1 MYFRSEEEYQYPSRA
16 ISHTGSRRTPLTG
29 ASASLLRVGK
39 VARAT
44 VGLGLAACTLLGAGV
59 LDAGAEEL
67 HGPLAIRNQSPV
79 QLLFFQF
86 TPERAMPLPHKEVR
100 VGVTVTETNTLTADD
115 GRGGLT
121 GRLDLEMTYTNVQA
135 RIGLGTDWEV
145 GVDLPIIAMHGPFM
159 DGFIDWFERLIDYER
174 TLRAE
179 EREQGT
185 ENQFTYRVSRNAET
199 ILQGAD
205 GRVGV
210 GDVAFQV
217 KWAPPPLQETASTPG
232 VALRFA
238 VKAPTGDADAAFGS
252 GRPDIGFGLALEKTL
267 ERWSLYGNLN
277 LTVPIGSRFDG
288 LDVYPIFSGL
298 LGVEYRFVPQLALVG
313 QLSANSPPFRDT
325 GLDFFDDWTDWAA
338 LGLSWAPS
346 PAWRL
351 QAGIMEN
358 LFTSADAGADF
369 GFFVAA
375 SYRFAL

>member
-1 MYFRSEEEYQYPSRA
+1 M
-16 ISHTGSRRTPLTG
+16 I
-29 ASASLLRVGK
+29 LLRVGK
-39 VARAT
+39 VARGA
-44 VGLGLAACTLLGAGV
+44 VGLGLAACTLVGAGV

-67 HGPLAIRNQSPV
+67 HGPLAIRNQSPI

-115 GRGGLT
+115 GRDGLT
-121 GRLDLEMTYTNVQA
+121 GRLDLEMTYANVQA
-135 RIGLGTDWEV
+135 RIGLGTDWEM

-159 DGFIDWFERLIDYER
+159 DGFIDWFERLINYER

-185 ENQFTYRVSRNAET
+185 ENQFTYLVSRNADT

-205 GRVGV
+205 NRVGV

-217 KWAPPPLQETASTPG
+217 KWAPPPFRETASTPA

-267 ERWSLYGNLN
+267 ERWSLYANLN

-313 QLSANSPPFRDT
+313 QLSANSAPFRDT

-369 GFFVAA
+369 GFFLAA